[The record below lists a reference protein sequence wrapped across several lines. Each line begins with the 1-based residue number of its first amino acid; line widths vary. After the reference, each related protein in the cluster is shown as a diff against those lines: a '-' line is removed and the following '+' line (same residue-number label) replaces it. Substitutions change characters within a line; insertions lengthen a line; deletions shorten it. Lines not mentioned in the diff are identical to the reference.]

1 MILAHKNILTV
12 TLSALILGSLFY
24 WLITPL
30 IPVEEP
36 RLTDKQIAAATPC
49 QQTHFRIWTTED
61 KLLYAS
67 DLEFAAKLCHQQEL
81 LVK

>member
-1 MILAHKNILTV
+1 MTLAHKNILTI
-12 TLSALILGSLFY
+12 TLPALILGSLFY
-24 WLITPL
+24 WLITSL

-61 KLLYAS
+61 KLLYIS